1 MGETEEGVVT
11 VEAEVAV
18 LLGTVVMK
26 SIHVVAVV
34 LVEVVV
40 VVVVMVEEMMT
51 EISVPSMIGAGGR
64 EAAVLDVEGNEAEAL
79 EEGGIGVL
87 SGKVVLKEGLRL
99 SNGIGKGNRQNLVF
113 RTMRI
118 TLTMTAMALT
128 RMISIMSL
136 SNISS
141 MIDTMISPS
150 DLSGLAVIVCG
161 ALCAGPDVSV
171 VKALLKSPRASYRR
185 KLLKNILSR
194 FLF

>member
-11 VEAEVAV
+11 VEAEAAV

-34 LVEVVV
+34 LVEVV

-87 SGKVVLKEGLRL
+87 SGKVALKEGLRL

-141 MIDTMISPS
+141 MIDMMISPS
-150 DLSGLAVIVCG
+150 DLSGLSHC
-161 ALCAGPDVSV
+161 S
-171 VKALLKSPRASYRR
+171 
-185 KLLKNILSR
+185 
-194 FLF
+194 F

>member
-11 VEAEVAV
+11 VEAEAAV

-34 LVEVVV
+34 LVEVVVV

-150 DLSGLAVIVCG
+150 DLSGLSHC
-161 ALCAGPDVSV
+161 S
-171 VKALLKSPRASYRR
+171 
-185 KLLKNILSR
+185 
-194 FLF
+194 F

>member
-1 MGETEEGVVT
+1 
-11 VEAEVAV
+11 
-18 LLGTVVMK
+18 
-26 SIHVVAVV
+26 
-34 LVEVVV
+34 
-40 VVVVMVEEMMT
+40 MMT

-118 TLTMTAMALT
+118 TLTMTAMALN

-141 MIDTMISPS
+141 MIDTTISPIRLVWFGCHCLWS
-150 DLSGLAVIVCG
+150 IVC
-161 ALCAGPDVSV
+161 
-171 VKALLKSPRASYRR
+171 RT
-185 KLLKNILSR
+185 
-194 FLF
+194 

>member
-1 MGETEEGVVT
+1 MGETEEGVVA
-11 VEAEVAV
+11 VEAEAAV

-40 VVVVMVEEMMT
+40 VVVVLVEEMMT

-99 SNGIGKGNRQNLVF
+99 SNGIGKGNR
-113 RTMRI
+113 
-118 TLTMTAMALT
+118 
-128 RMISIMSL
+128 
-136 SNISS
+136 
-141 MIDTMISPS
+141 
-150 DLSGLAVIVCG
+150 
-161 ALCAGPDVSV
+161 
-171 VKALLKSPRASYRR
+171 
-185 KLLKNILSR
+185 
-194 FLF
+194 

>member
-1 MGETEEGVVT
+1 MGETEEGVVA
-11 VEAEVAV
+11 VEAEAAV

-40 VVVVMVEEMMT
+40 VVVDLVEEMMT

-141 MIDTMISPS
+141 MIDTMISPIR
-150 DLSGLAVIVCG
+150 LVWFV
-161 ALCAGPDVSV
+161 P
-171 VKALLKSPRASYRR
+171 LLFLKLIR
-185 KLLKNILSR
+185 KKKM
-194 FLF
+194 FLRLREVHFFFVT